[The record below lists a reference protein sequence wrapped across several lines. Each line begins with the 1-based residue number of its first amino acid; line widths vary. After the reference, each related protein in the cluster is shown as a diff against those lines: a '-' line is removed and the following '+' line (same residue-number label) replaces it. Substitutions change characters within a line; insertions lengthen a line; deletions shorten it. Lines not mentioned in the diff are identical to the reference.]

1 MENPS
6 SSVRVT
12 MILLSLGLTT
22 IATASYLV
30 VVGRSS
36 GINLFEAFSAAIFA
50 LLFGWISFSFVLAT
64 IGFLT
69 LHRRHRRWSK
79 LDSPDAARLTAE
91 REVSSSHARQ
101 DAECAITQSLPAQPQ
116 PAQSQRTAVLMPVY
130 NEAPERVIAGIEAMV
145 DDLRTHQ
152 ATNQFDFY
160 LLSDTTQSDVWLQ
173 EELAWSQFV
182 ERVPDCRV
190 FYRHRPHNKSRKAGN
205 IADFCIRWGAS
216 YPYMIVLD
224 ADSLMSAETMLEMV
238 ARMRADS
245 QLGILQVPPAPVGRN
260 SLFARLQQFAAHT
273 YGPIFVAGFAKWA
286 GDNGNYWGHN
296 AIIRV
301 RAFLEHCDLPVL
313 PGKEPLGGEIL
324 SHDFVEA
331 ALMVRSGWKVQVA
344 TDLGGSFE
352 ECPTTLTDYA
362 QRDQRW
368 CQGNLQ
374 HAKLLT
380 AEKYRMLS
388 RFHFAS
394 GVLSYAAS
402 PIWIVFMMLCLSG
415 MLYDSWTYPTES
427 IGDNVSTI
435 GVIVLFCI
443 SMCLLFLPK
452 LWSVIHVFTDRD
464 RVRTVGG
471 RTRLVLSTVVESIFS
486 VLLSPIMAL
495 YHSWFVVAALT
506 GTSVSWATQIR
517 NEHCL
522 AWKDVARQFW
532 TFTLIGIALT
542 ALIAWWMPP
551 LLVWFSPVLI
561 GLVVSIPLAKL
572 AASTSVGQALKRAGL
587 LLTPQESVP
596 CDVIRYHRLVLD
608 RLDEKPERTDE
619 LFERFI
625 CDPSLHSL
633 HQRIQL
639 ASDASV
645 TMHPDD
651 ALKLRQSID
660 LGGVRSIPQPL
671 RRAVLLDYE
680 GFRELHLDMVQDW
693 QPSPENIG
701 T

>member
-1 MENPS
+1 MKTSN

-12 MILLSLGLTT
+12 VIMLSLGLTAV
-22 IATASYLV
+22 ATASDLV
-30 VVGRSS
+30 IVGRSS

-50 LLFGWISFSFVLAT
+50 LLFGWIAFSFVLAT
-64 IGFLT
+64 LGFLSLHGRRRASTKLT
-69 LHRRHRRWSK
+69 LPNASS
-79 LDSPDAARLTAE
+79 LDPDKKE
-91 REVSSSHARQ
+91 
-101 DAECAITQSLPAQPQ
+101 DAQSL
-116 PAQSQRTAVLMPVY
+116 RTAVLMPVY
-130 NEAPERVIAGIEAMV
+130 NEAPERVIAGIEAMIG
-145 DDLRTHQ
+145 DLRTYD
-152 ATNQFDFY
+152 ATDQFDFY
-160 LLSDTTQSDVWLQ
+160 LLSDTTQSEVWLQ
-173 EELAWSQFV
+173 EELVWSQFV
-182 ERVPDCRV
+182 QRVPDCRV

-224 ADSLMSAETMLEMV
+224 ADSLMSAATMLEMV
-238 ARMRADS
+238 ARMRADT

-260 SLFARLQQFAAHT
+260 SLFARLQQFAAHA
-273 YGPIFVAGFAKWA
+273 YGPIFVAGFARWA
-286 GDNGNYWGHN
+286 GDDGNYWGHN

-313 PGKEPLGGEIL
+313 PGKEPLGGAIL

-331 ALMVRSGWKVQVA
+331 ALMVRSGWKVQIA
-344 TDLGGSFE
+344 TDLQGSFE
-352 ECPTTLTDYA
+352 ECPTTLADYA

-380 AEKYRMLS
+380 AENYRTLS

-402 PIWIVFMMLCLSG
+402 PIWIAFMMLCVSG
-415 MLYDSWTYPTES
+415 MLYDHWIHQAGAIADDAVS
-427 IGDNVSTI
+427 IGAIT
-435 GVIVLFCI
+435 LFSI
-443 SMCLLFLPK
+443 SMIVLFLPK
-452 LWSVIHVFTDRD
+452 LWAVIHVLSDHA
-464 RVRTVGG
+464 RVKAVGG
-471 RTRLVLSTVVESIFS
+471 AMRLISSTVLESMFS

-495 YHSWFVVAALT
+495 YHSWFVFAALM
-506 GTSVSWATQIR
+506 GTSVSWSTQNR

-522 AWKDVARQFW
+522 RWEEVTRQFW
-532 TFTLIGIALT
+532 TFTAMGLALT

-572 AASTSVGQALKRAGL
+572 AASVSAGKALKRAGL
-587 LLTPQESVP
+587 LLIPQETEP
-596 CDVIRYHRLVLD
+596 CDVIRNHRHALE
-608 RLDEKPERTDE
+608 RLEAERASTGE

-625 CDPSLHSL
+625 SEPSLHAL

-645 TMHPDD
+645 TMHADD
-651 ALKLRQSID
+651 ARELRHVID
-660 LGGVRSIPQPL
+660 VGGVRSIPPSLQ
-671 RRAVLLDYE
+671 RALLLDCE
-680 GFRELHLDMVQDW
+680 AFRELHLDVVQQW
-693 QPSPENIG
+693 QLQAADHE
-701 T
+701 

>member
-296 AIIRV
+296 ESSVCALFWSIAICR
-301 RAFLEHCDLPVL
+301 C
-313 PGKEPLGGEIL
+313 
-324 SHDFVEA
+324 
-331 ALMVRSGWKVQVA
+331 
-344 TDLGGSFE
+344 
-352 ECPTTLTDYA
+352 
-362 QRDQRW
+362 
-368 CQGNLQ
+368 CQG
-374 HAKLLT
+374 K
-380 AEKYRMLS
+380 
-388 RFHFAS
+388 
-394 GVLSYAAS
+394 S
-402 PIWIVFMMLCLSG
+402 PWG
-415 MLYDSWTYPTES
+415 
-427 IGDNVSTI
+427 
-435 GVIVLFCI
+435 
-443 SMCLLFLPK
+443 
-452 LWSVIHVFTDRD
+452 
-464 RVRTVGG
+464 
-471 RTRLVLSTVVESIFS
+471 
-486 VLLSPIMAL
+486 
-495 YHSWFVVAALT
+495 
-506 GTSVSWATQIR
+506 
-517 NEHCL
+517 
-522 AWKDVARQFW
+522 
-532 TFTLIGIALT
+532 
-542 ALIAWWMPP
+542 
-551 LLVWFSPVLI
+551 
-561 GLVVSIPLAKL
+561 
-572 AASTSVGQALKRAGL
+572 
-587 LLTPQESVP
+587 
-596 CDVIRYHRLVLD
+596 
-608 RLDEKPERTDE
+608 ER
-619 LFERFI
+619 
-625 CDPSLHSL
+625 S
-633 HQRIQL
+633 
-639 ASDASV
+639 SV
-645 TMHPDD
+645 TISSKPH
-651 ALKLRQSID
+651 
-660 LGGVRSIPQPL
+660 
-671 RRAVLLDYE
+671 
-680 GFRELHLDMVQDW
+680 
-693 QPSPENIG
+693 
-701 T
+701 